1 LAIALGPSFLSHLK
15 QEQGKQPGTG
25 AKGSR

>member
-1 LAIALGPSFLSHLK
+1 LAVALGPSFLSHLK
-15 QEQGKQPGTG
+15 QKQGKQSGTG